1 MSTDREL
8 LDRALGYPFR
18 ESAPEP
24 PDAAPARLPAGHAVV
39 LAFGA
44 NASRVVLARKLGTA
58 AAASVMCLEARVS
71 GADTVFSAHVSPY
84 GAIPATLHP
93 SPGVVL
99 TARVLVLD
107 RALLTALDATEP
119 NYEREPLGAP
129 VRVEVPGHGP
139 IVAEAYRSRHGA
151 LDLGDGPVSLSAV
164 PARHRT
170 LRAWSQREIHAAV
183 RDRLEPG
190 ADLEAFVLA
199 AARDGAVRAARTA
212 RMREL
217 GEPARGRRS
226 RG

>member
-18 ESAPEP
+18 AQAPDP
-24 PDAAPARLPAGHAVV
+24 PDTPPARLPAGHAAV

-44 NASRVVLARKLGTA
+44 NASRAVLARKLGA
-58 AAASVMCLEARVS
+58 AAAAVVCLEACVH

-99 TARVLVLD
+99 TARLLVLD
-107 RALLTALDATEP
+107 RALLAALDATEP
-119 NYEREPLGAP
+119 NYERAPLRAP
-129 VRVEVPGHGP
+129 VGVEVPGHGP
-139 IVAEAYRSRHGA
+139 VAAEAYRSRHGA
-151 LDLGDGPVSLSAV
+151 LDLGAGPVSLSAV
-164 PARHRT
+164 PAQHRT
-170 LRAWSQREIHAAV
+170 RPAWSQREVHAAV
-183 RDRLEPG
+183 RDLLEPG

-199 AARDGAVRAARTA
+199 GARDDAVRAARTA
-212 RMREL
+212 RMRAL